1 MTSQLVGT
9 LSDKHGRRPVQI
21 AAQLGQ
27 VACLLLL
34 ALALRQV
41 VDYGVAALCLPS
53 LGFMRQLDKEL
64 AVSLLAFSRGTAG
77 LLGNYKVSLQ
87 SYTADISGAE
97 ECPERMAYLGAAMV
111 VGLCSGL
118 KHSLYSLRYS
128 RRQHGGVCR
137 GEDAAV
143 FSGQLLCCHVLQCF
157 DHATCSLAVASLSVC
172 HT

>member
-1 MTSQLVGT
+1 MNGVCELMTSQLVGT

-118 KHSLYSLRYS
+118 KHSLI
-128 RRQHGGVCR
+128 VCAIR
-137 GEDAAV
+137 AGSMVV
-143 FSGQLLCCHVLQCF
+143 FVVEKMQLSFRVSF
-157 DHATCSLAVASLSVC
+157 FAATCFNALIMLLAP
-172 HT
+172 